1 MVSGAKWSLEIN
13 GHKRLLV
20 SRAGLSLELLVFLP
34 TVVRT
39 GLPKLTEFCTL
50 CVMPFRLAVVCTGL
64 PHCPI
69 IACTGLPKGSRADA
83 AMVPGSRSFE
93 MARGT

>member
-1 MVSGAKWSLEIN
+1 
-13 GHKRLLV
+13 
-20 SRAGLSLELLVFLP
+20 LSLELLVFRP

-64 PHCPI
+64 RHCPI
-69 IACTGLPKGSRADA
+69 VACTGLPKGSRADA
-83 AMVPGSRSFE
+83 AMVPGSRSFK